1 MRGTKKREI
10 GSGSRGGKRENGGP
24 RAEKEYRTGNRIVPF
39 TSLISFGPPFF
50 VPLFGNYPYPG
61 PGGRS
66 SPPSVSR
73 FEVCPQYHPQ
83 LRISSILPRILQ
95 KICPLFFVWSS
106 SRCVAT
112 RHRFALTA
120 KLPIKASPPR
130 SATCQPS
137 SGPVSATRISLEPS

>member
-95 KICPLFFVWSS
+95 KICPLFFCLVVESL
-106 SRCVAT
+106 RCDAT
-112 RHRFALTA
+112 QVCADGKAAYQSIPASIGDLSTQFWACQRHAN
-120 KLPIKASPPR
+120 
-130 SATCQPS
+130 
-137 SGPVSATRISLEPS
+137 